1 MTEDQYK
8 IQVLKP
14 GADDWQDL
22 NSEFFTFDDPEE
34 AAKIASRY
42 NKNPNPY
49 TYRAVK
55 LNNP

>member
-1 MTEDQYK
+1 MTEDPYK

-22 NSEFFTFDDPEE
+22 NPEFFTFSDPEE

-49 TYRAVK
+49 TYRAIQMV
-55 LNNP
+55 